1 MSYSSLMVHVDVD
14 AELGCRVGIAAGLAE
29 RFHAHLIGVAGWAPM
44 SVFLAEDAR
53 NDRAPPD
60 FHFHDMETLLD
71 RKGEQFKATVRALNG
86 QAEWRSGLDFPTDL
100 LAREARAADLVI
112 IGNAPENQDPFRA
125 LDPGSFILKAGRPV
139 LVVPKGVASF
149 SPRHV
154 AIAWKDV
161 REARRAV
168 LDALPFLLQAK
179 TVMVVEILDSG
190 SDLTS
195 SAIRDVSRYLTRHGN
210 QDHRR
215 AVATCRCDAREFAA
229 SANRGRKHQL
239 DGRGRV
245 WTLAVGGMGVWR
257 RDARTP
263 ARKSD
268 LLPVRS
274 LRVSKR
280 CRARLSAFR
289 GAAKQGDHLRWK
301 QTS

>member
-149 SPRHV
+149 SPKHV
-154 AIAWKDV
+154 AIAWKDA

-168 LDALPFLLQAK
+168 LDALPFLQQTE
-179 TVMVVEILDSG
+179 TVMIVEILDSE
-190 SDLTS
+190 SELTS
-195 SAIRDVSRYLTRHGN
+195 HAIRDVSNYLTRHGIKTIAERLRPA
-210 QDHRR
+210 D
-215 AVATCRCDAREFAA
+215 V
-229 SANRGRKHQL
+229 
-239 DGRGRV
+239 
-245 WTLAVGGMGVWR
+245 
-257 RDARTP
+257 TP
-263 ARKSD
+263 ANSLLRLIEDENINLMVAGAYGHSRLGEWAFGGVTRD
-268 LLPVRS
+268 LLQESPICC
-274 LRVSKR
+274 LF
-280 CRARLSAFR
+280 A
-289 GAAKQGDHLRWK
+289 H
-301 QTS
+301 